1 VKFLDLFFF
10 YFEFTIFIY
19 FIFLGGVQP
28 NFSTSQNW
36 VFFSFL
42 AKSGTTTTQKKVQC
56 KGYKGSFFGDKYAP
70 KLPHF
75 QGKINSEVAK
85 FRQ

>member
-1 VKFLDLFFF
+1 MKFLDLFFF

-42 AKSGTTTTQKKVQC
+42 AKSGTTTTQKKSSA
-56 KGYKGSFFGDKYAP
+56 KGIKDLFLGTNMHQSC
-70 KLPHF
+70 H
-75 QGKINSEVAK
+75 I
-85 FRQ
+85 FREK